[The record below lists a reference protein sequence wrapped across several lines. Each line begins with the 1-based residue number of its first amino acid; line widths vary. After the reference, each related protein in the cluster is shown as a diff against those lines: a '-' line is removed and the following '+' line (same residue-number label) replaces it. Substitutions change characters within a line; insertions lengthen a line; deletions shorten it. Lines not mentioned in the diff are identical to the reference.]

1 MSPNGRQHREQDQES
16 VLIICKLLATIVLL
30 VLACLAFAA
39 IQN

>member
-1 MSPNGRQHREQDQES
+1 MRHVYLTR
-16 VLIICKLLATIVLL
+16 IAITTTVLL

>member
-1 MSPNGRQHREQDQES
+1 MRHAYMTR
-16 VLIICKLLATIVLL
+16 LTIVVGLIL

>member
-1 MSPNGRQHREQDQES
+1 MRHTYKNR
-16 VLIICKLLATIVLL
+16 IALATTVLL

>member
-1 MSPNGRQHREQDQES
+1 MRHVYLTRIAFG
-16 VLIICKLLATIVLL
+16 TGVLL

>member
-1 MSPNGRQHREQDQES
+1 MRHIYLTR
-16 VLIICKLLATIVLL
+16 IALATTVLL

>member
-1 MSPNGRQHREQDQES
+1 VRHVYLTRIA
-16 VLIICKLLATIVLL
+16 LITSALL

>member
-1 MSPNGRQHREQDQES
+1 VRHIYLTR
-16 VLIICKLLATIVLL
+16 IAIATSVLL

>member
-1 MSPNGRQHREQDQES
+1 VRHVYLTRIA
-16 VLIICKLLATIVLL
+16 VATSVLL

>member
-1 MSPNGRQHREQDQES
+1 MRHIYMTRIA
-16 VLIICKLLATIVLL
+16 LTTTVLL

>member
-1 MSPNGRQHREQDQES
+1 MTR
-16 VLIICKLLATIVLL
+16 IALATTVLL

>member
-1 MSPNGRQHREQDQES
+1 MRHIYMTRIAI
-16 VLIICKLLATIVLL
+16 VTTVLL

>member
-1 MSPNGRQHREQDQES
+1 LRHVYLTRIA
-16 VLIICKLLATIVLL
+16 VATSVLL

>member
-1 MSPNGRQHREQDQES
+1 MRHAYMTRMTVVTG
-16 VLIICKLLATIVLL
+16 LLL

>member
-1 MSPNGRQHREQDQES
+1 MRHIYMTGIA
-16 VLIICKLLATIVLL
+16 VATTVLL